1 MSGFLPRV
9 WFFQVPASCLVCP
22 TSLWYCIESS
32 VVTGRRKSFAVDLK
46 GSRRVQLAS
55 WRNLI
60 LTFRTLDLIRQFV
73 RRSGTFVDSG
83 RSSVRCSIGAFLE
96 GLDLIWQQAY
106 IEALVWFN
114 LIDRIVLVFASW
126 SFEQLSGC
134 DGPLLAA
141 VGLVPSFLMSTQYPC
156 LLPSVYPS

>member
-1 MSGFLPRV
+1 MSFSDCPSSIQLSRSSARSFHTVLVIVHLAQALCLAPGPASCLAFCLVSGFLPRV

-60 LTFRTLDLIRQFV
+60 LTFRTFDLIG
-73 RRSGTFVDSG
+73 RSIVGRV
-83 RSSVRCSIGAFLE
+83 RSSV
-96 GLDLIWQQAY
+96 
-106 IEALVWFN
+106 
-114 LIDRIVLVFASW
+114 
-126 SFEQLSGC
+126 
-134 DGPLLAA
+134 
-141 VGLVPSFLMSTQYPC
+141 
-156 LLPSVYPS
+156 